1 MMRIRF
7 LSVRFLGSSLDL
19 WRRRLNRYIWIPLI
33 VVGLG
38 WGAGEGYTQSTS
50 SQTSSPSK
58 SSASTTTQTSSS
70 LKTPSPT
77 GIPNPDRKI
86 EPGDILS
93 ITIVGETGLETEF
106 RVSSSGE
113 IQFPFLDVVKV
124 AGLTPLELKKKLET
138 LLKKDYFVDP
148 QVIVTVKQYRPTYV
162 RVLGA
167 VRNPGLVPLPGDQ
180 KFDILD
186 VIASAGGTTRYAKS
200 KVKYTHNGKT
210 VTLSLDDLKRSKK
223 KIWVQDGDIVE
234 VEERIF

>member
-1 MMRIRF
+1 M
-7 LSVRFLGSSLDL
+7 
-19 WRRRLNRYIWIPLI
+19 WIPLI
-33 VVGLG
+33 VIGFGLG
-38 WGAGEGYTQSTS
+38 TLEGYPQSTLRQAS
-50 SQTSSPSK
+50 SSSK
-58 SSASTTTQTSSS
+58 SSASTTTQTSS
-70 LKTPSPT
+70 LKTPPPA
-77 GIPNPDRKI
+77 GIPNLDRKI

-124 AGLTPLELKKKLET
+124 AGLTPLELKRKLET

-200 KVKYTHNGKT
+200 KIKYTHNGKT
-210 VTLSLDDLKRSKK
+210 ITIDLDDLKRSKK
-223 KIWVQDGDIVE
+223 RIWVQDGDIVE